1 MTVTAGDHQQH
12 QQRESVVGFGDRDPV
27 EVVGDHAMGLELQL
41 VEIVEQ
47 IKRATAQERWD
58 DVRELR
64 TEEGRLEAELAR
76 TAEVAG
82 RLIEE

>member
-1 MTVTAGDHQQH
+1 MTVTSGHVRH
-12 QQRESVVGFGDRDPV
+12 GEPVGFGDRDPV

-41 VEIVEQ
+41 VEVVEQ

-58 DVRELR
+58 DVRSLR
-64 TEEGRLEAELAR
+64 VEEARLDAELAR

-82 RLIEE
+82 QLLA